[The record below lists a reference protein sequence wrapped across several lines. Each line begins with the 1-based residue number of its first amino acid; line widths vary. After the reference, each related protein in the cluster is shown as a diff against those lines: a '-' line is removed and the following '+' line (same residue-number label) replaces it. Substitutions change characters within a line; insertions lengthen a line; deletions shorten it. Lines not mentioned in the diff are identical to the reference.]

1 MCRRVLLVGFVPKN
15 MAAITPKDISTYG
28 TYGSI
33 ALALTGCA
41 TVFCIAGPSPHRRF
55 HRAYRW
61 MFAFTNLLFALS
73 WSSEPYRMLQSTV
86 ARFVLG
92 VWERW
97 LLASLLVI
105 PAVPVLEIIVM
116 RKARSR
122 ENDKA
127 LTLDCVLAVTFLAFV
142 LVVLTRVLPAMAS

>member
-1 MCRRVLLVGFVPKN
+1 
-15 MAAITPKDISTYG
+15 
-28 TYGSI
+28 
-33 ALALTGCA
+33 
-41 TVFCIAGPSPHRRF
+41 
-55 HRAYRW
+55 
-61 MFAFTNLLFALS
+61 
-73 WSSEPYRMLQSTV
+73 MLQSTA

-105 PAVPVLEIIVM
+105 PAFPVVEIIVM

-127 LTLDCVLAVTFLAFV
+127 LMLDCVLAVAFLAFM
-142 LVVLTRVLPAMAS
+142 LVVLTRVLPALAS

>member
-1 MCRRVLLVGFVPKN
+1 MVALS
-15 MAAITPKDISTYG
+15 PKDIATYG

-33 ALALTGCA
+33 ALTLTGCA
-41 TVFCIAGPSPHRRF
+41 TLFCLPGPAPQRRS
-55 HRAYRW
+55 HMAYRCI
-61 MFAFTNLLFALS
+61 FALTNLLFALS
-73 WSSEPYRMLQSTV
+73 WSSEPYRMLQNTA

-97 LLASLLVI
+97 LLASLVVI
-105 PAVPVLEIIVM
+105 PALPVLEIIMM

-127 LTLDCVLAVTFLAFV
+127 LTLDCVLAIAFLAFI

>member
-1 MCRRVLLVGFVPKN
+1 MI
-15 MAAITPKDISTYG
+15 AIGPKDISTYG

-33 ALALTGCA
+33 ALTLTGCA
-41 TVFCIAGPSPHRRF
+41 TVFWLTGPVPHRRF
-55 HRAYRW
+55 HLAYRL
-61 MFAFTNLLFALS
+61 MFAFTTLLFSLS
-73 WSSEPYRMLQSTV
+73 WTSEPYRMLQSTA

-97 LLASLLVI
+97 LLASLLLI
-105 PAVPVLEIIVM
+105 PAFPVVEIIVM

-127 LTLDCVLAVTFLAFV
+127 LTLDCVLAVAFLAFM